1 MDKKKRNEIS
11 KYVIKNKTASISFA
25 VFRTLLI
32 IGLSAIILFPII
44 SALIPAIT
52 DFNYLGEPNSV
63 WIPLKTSGL
72 AFGVASGLL
81 NYKKT
86 LIVTLL
92 YSGSI
97 ALLQVGISAWVGYGF
112 ATMRSKFKNVL
123 FFLVILTIIV
133 PVQALSIPQ
142 GLYFKKLGI
151 IDNIMSLYLI
161 TFFCMGLKSGL
172 FIYLFKQYF
181 QGLPKELEEAA
192 AIDGCGYT
200 KTFFKI
206 MLPNAVPVMLTV
218 FVFSFVWNFSDVYY
232 ASWFAKS
239 SPLLSIAIQDNVM
252 VEAKIKGQFV
262 AKTLLDPTD
271 MPSLFVGS
279 VIGATEILF
288 LGPMILFYMII
299 QRKFVQGFER
309 SGLTGQ

>member
-1 MDKKKRNEIS
+1 MDKKKKSVLN
-11 KYVIKNKTASISFA
+11 KYVIKNKTANISFA

-32 IGLSAIILFPII
+32 IGLSAIILLPIV

-52 DFNYLGEPNSV
+52 DFNYLGSPNSI
-63 WIPLKTSGL
+63 WLPIKSSSL
-72 AFGVASGLL
+72 AFSVSAGLID
-81 NYKKT
+81 YKKT
-86 LIVTLL
+86 LVVTLL
-92 YSGSI
+92 YSGSM
-97 ALLQVGISAWVGYGF
+97 ALLQVGVSAFVGYGF
-112 ATMRSKFKNVL
+112 ATMRSRFKNLL

-142 GLYFKKLGI
+142 GLYFKKIGI
-151 IDNIMSLYLI
+151 VDSIASLYLI
-161 TFFCMGLKSGL
+161 SAFCMGLKSGL

-181 QGLPKELEEAA
+181 QSLPKELEEAA
-192 AIDGCGYT
+192 SIDGCSYT
-200 KTFFKI
+200 KTFFRI

-232 ASWFAKS
+232 ASWFAKK
-239 SPLLSIAIQDNVM
+239 SPLLSMFIQDNIL
-252 VEAKIKGQFV
+252 VEAKIKGAFV
-262 AKTLLDPTD
+262 NKTLLDPTD
-271 MPSLFVGS
+271 MPPLFQGS

-288 LGPMILFYMII
+288 LGPMILFYMLI